1 MADETQPDQTASV
14 SAPDA
19 SQEPLA
25 TPADPSVQVV
35 PDPSTTPSTSP
46 EPAAPTA
53 GSTPDPS
60 AFKKDELVTAAEVQ
74 GVEVEKGDT
83 KADIAEKLATPA
95 AKPIVVSN
103 FTKRSDDDALLGSW
117 VDVVSGDY
125 AGRRG
130 AYVDDAGHDPQTG
143 YPSQV
148 IVRTRD
154 AENELIV
161 VDYGDIR
168 PSAYTGGR

>member
-1 MADETQPDQTASV
+1 MADETQPE
-14 SAPDA
+14 AP
-19 SQEPLA
+19 QEPLA
-25 TPADPSVQVV
+25 TPADPSVQTVSASGTEAEV
-35 PDPSTTPSTSP
+35 TPDPSTPSTSP
-46 EPAAPTA
+46 EPAAATS
-53 GSTPDPS
+53 GSAPDPTQ
-60 AFKKDELVTAAEVQ
+60 FKKDELVTAAQVQ

-103 FTKRSDDDALLGSW
+103 FTARSDEDAQLGSW
-117 VDVVSGDY
+117 VDVVSGEY

-143 YPSQV
+143 YPSQI

-161 VDYGDIR
+161 VDYSDAR
-168 PSAYTGGR
+168 PSSYTGGR